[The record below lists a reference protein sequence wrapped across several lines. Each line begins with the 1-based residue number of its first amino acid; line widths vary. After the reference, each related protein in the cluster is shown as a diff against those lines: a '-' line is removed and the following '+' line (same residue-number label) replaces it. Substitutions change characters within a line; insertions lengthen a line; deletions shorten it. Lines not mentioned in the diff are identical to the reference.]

1 MLSTLVQLPV
11 HTTMGLLPQEYLQWE
26 LSMSRAGAASAAYE
40 LHTLTVAQV
49 AETTRGKPP
58 ENYLPFPIAKR
69 GSDGRIKAT
78 QNVYV
83 HYGNVDT
90 GA

>member
-1 MLSTLVQLPV
+1 
-11 HTTMGLLPQEYLQWE
+11 
-26 LSMSRAGAASAAYE
+26 MSRAGAASAAYE
-40 LHTLTVAQV
+40 LHILTVAQV
-49 AETTRGKPP
+49 VRTTRGKPP
-58 ENYLPFPIAKR
+58 ENDYLPYTIAKH

-78 QNVYV
+78 QNVHV

>member
-1 MLSTLVQLPV
+1 
-11 HTTMGLLPQEYLQWE
+11 
-26 LSMSRAGAASAAYE
+26 MSRAGAASAVYE

-49 AETTRGKPP
+49 AGTTRSKPP
-58 ENYLPFPIAKR
+58 ENDYLPFTIAKH
-69 GSDGRIKAT
+69 GPDGRIKAM
-78 QNVYV
+78 QNVHI